1 MLKIGIIG
9 SGFGLYGLLP
19 AFYSLKN
26 CSIVAVCANNPERLS
41 KYYYSLGL
49 KNTYSN
55 WQMMLDKEK
64 LDALAI
70 AVTPNAQY
78 TIAKTA
84 IQKKIHVFAEKPLA
98 DTYEHAKILYELA
111 VKHKVTHAVDFIFPE
126 IDEWMRVKKLL
137 ENNKYGKLKH
147 ISLNWDFMSHDIRYG
162 LSSWKTDAQKGGGA
176 LSFYFS
182 HSLYYLEYF
191 AGKIEDVKSTFS
203 YSEKSI
209 NSAEVGVDLLL
220 SFKNNIYGSTH
231 ISCNTI
237 GLNRHQ
243 LIFQCERGTIVLEN
257 KNSFVRNFRITIYT
271 ENGEKSIILKKKTIK
286 DDEKAR
292 VDLVK
297 KIAERFVFACIHK
310 QQMKPSMKDG
320 LRVQQL
326 IALSLLPRFP
336 L

>member
-26 CSIVAVCANNPERLS
+26 CSVVAVCANNPQRLS

-49 KNTYSN
+49 KNTYTD
-55 WQMMLDKEK
+55 WRTMLDKQN

-70 AVTPNAQY
+70 AVTPSSQY

-84 IQKKIHVFAEKPLA
+84 IQKGIHVFAEKPLA
-98 DTYEHAKILYELA
+98 DSFEHAKILYDLA
-111 VKHKVTHAVDFIFPE
+111 VKHKITHAVDFIFPE
-126 IDEWMRVKKLL
+126 IYEWMQVKQLL

-147 ISLNWDFMSHDIRYG
+147 ISVNWDFLSHDIKHG
-162 LSSWKTDAQKGGGA
+162 ISSWKTDALKGGGA

-191 AGKIEDVKSTFS
+191 AGEIEDVKSTFS

-209 NSAEVGVDLLL
+209 NRAEVGVDLLL
-220 SFKNNIYGSTH
+220 RFKNNIYGSSH

-243 LIFQCERGTIVLEN
+243 LIFRCERGTILLEN
-257 KNSFVRNFRITIYT
+257 RNSFVKNFKITIYT
-271 ENGEKSIILKKKTIK
+271 ENRKKSINTHKKTTK
-286 DDEKAR
+286 SDEKAR
-292 VDLVK
+292 VDVIK
-297 KIAERFVFACIHK
+297 KIAKKFVSACNNK
-310 QQMKPSMKDG
+310 QQMKPSMKEG
-320 LRVQQL
+320 ARVAQL
-326 IALSLLPRFP
+326 IKIIKATLL
-336 L
+336 